1 MWVMKTWWETH
12 PRPHFRKPSHVQ
24 ESRAVTQG
32 CPRVTALHCWFPLP
46 ALGEEDA
53 QTALLPLLPP
63 GQPPIAVKQGAC
75 PQVEFPSPVSCCS
88 GGHRGKTYSLLLFT
102 GQSQTMGCQAPQSP
116 EVVSLEPSPALRP
129 RKPICYKTPKG
140 PRTQEKPTT
149 PAKYLLD
156 LFRSLHGW

>member
-32 CPRVTALHCWFPLP
+32 CPRVMALQCWFPLP
-46 ALGEEDA
+46 ALGEEDT
-53 QTALLPLLPP
+53 QTALLSLLPP

-75 PQVEFPSPVSCCS
+75 PQVEFLSPVSCCS
-88 GGHRGKTYSLLLFT
+88 GGHGGKTYSLLLFT

-116 EVVSLEPSPALRP
+116 EVVSLELSPALRP
-129 RKPICYKTPKG
+129 GHTHLLQDTKGAKNSRKTHNSSKMPSRPV
-140 PRTQEKPTT
+140 
-149 PAKYLLD
+149 
-156 LFRSLHGW
+156 S